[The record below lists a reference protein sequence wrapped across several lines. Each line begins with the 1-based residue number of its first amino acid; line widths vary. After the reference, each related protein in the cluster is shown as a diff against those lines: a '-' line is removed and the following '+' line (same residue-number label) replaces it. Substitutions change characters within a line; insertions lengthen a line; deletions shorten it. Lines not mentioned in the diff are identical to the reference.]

1 MPVTRGVQLPLS
13 AIVVC
18 RSESRTSGGRPTEA
32 TRRDG
37 TVSHIKYTVFTYSGD
52 EITSGGAPH
61 DFDGP
66 LESEQEVI
74 YGDDEWIVDHVDEEP
89 DPPAVWLRPVSEG
102 DLPV

>member
-1 MPVTRGVQLPLS
+1 MSL
-13 AIVVC
+13 
-18 RSESRTSGGRPTEA
+18 
-32 TRRDG
+32 
-37 TVSHIKYTVFTYSGD
+37 IKYTVFTYSGD

-66 LESEQEVI
+66 LESEQKVS
-74 YGDDEWIVDHVDEEP
+74 YGETEWIVDHVDEEA

>member
-1 MPVTRGVQLPLS
+1 VAEPEAIRG
-13 AIVVC
+13 
-18 RSESRTSGGRPTEA
+18 
-32 TRRDG
+32 DG

-66 LESEQEVI
+66 LESERKVT
-74 YGDDEWIVDHVDEEP
+74 YGDAEWIVDHVDEEP

-102 DLPV
+102 DLSV